1 MRQVF
6 TLTVL
11 LLAIAASPALARP
24 GDVDR
29 GFARGGAGV
38 EFGADSSEAWA
49 VALDQFGRPVVGGSE
64 AGGRL
69 LVMRLRSNGRRD
81 PRFGRN
87 GLTTVT
93 LPGLAPGGVRGLDVF
108 RDGRIVLA
116 ATLESPDGAAPSR
129 IAVARLLP
137 DGELDP
143 GFGEDGIAVVGPDGA
158 HASALA
164 LTHDGVVLVGG
175 GVPVADGDAPLVL
188 RLAPDGTPD
197 DTFDGDGAWNAGAT
211 TLRGWARA
219 VLPAADGSVT
229 FAVGAAPGGVFAS
242 ALVAARLTPAGAL
255 DATFGGGDG
264 ISEAVLGVAPA
275 RDGGATGIVSGPGG
289 RVVLAGTVTGR
300 GSRAEGAVVRML
312 PDGSIDPAFGRAG
325 AVRLTARAR
334 TARRRARAG
343 ARRAPGGRRAQREP
357 ERGRRA
363 PARQRPARQGLRQ
376 QRRRR
381 ARDRPAARRTAH
393 LLGRQRPRDP
403 ARRRRADRRHGGG
416 RQRAAGP
423 AHRPALPRARAAA
436 RLEPRFRQG
445 AVVTLWPREVSS
457 PRDRRGAARVRIRWT
472 QERSYSSA
480 RCFSRS

>member
-325 AVRLTARAR
+325 AVRLTARR
-334 TARRRARAG
+334 
-343 ARRAPGGRRAQREP
+343 
-357 ERGRRA
+357 
-363 PARQRPARQGLRQ
+363 GLRVAALA
-376 QRRRR
+376 R
-381 ARDRPAARRTAH
+381 ARD
-393 LLGRQRPRDP
+393 GRLVV
-403 ARRRRADRRHGGG
+403 GG
-416 RQRAAGP
+416 RSASPSAAVVRLRANG
-423 AHRPALPRARAAA
+423 RRDKG
-436 RLEPRFRQG
+436 FGSNG
-445 AVVTLWPREVSS
+445 AVVHAIGRP
-457 PRDRRGAARVRIRWT
+457 PAGRRTYSAVNALVIQRGGGVLTAGTVADDNVLPGRRTGRRYLVLARL
-472 QERSYSSA
+472 SG
-480 RCFSRS
+480 